1 MNTFNTNIPHL
12 RYNPLRGEYI
22 LVCANRLQ
30 RPWQGGNE
38 KPSEKSAQCYDKD
51 CYMCPGNT
59 RANGK
64 INPQYTDIFVFNN
77 DYPALLSENEE
88 NIINE
93 PEWKNAIT
101 VKGFCR
107 VLCYTSLHNT
117 TMGEMDINSIKLV
130 IDAWKNQINELHNYS
145 FIKYVQIFENR
156 GGVGNSNPHP
166 HCQVWA
172 TDFIPNEID
181 KETIN
186 QKKYYKKN
194 NKCLLCNVVA
204 DELKK
209 KERIVYENASWLIYL
224 PFWAVWPFETMILPK
239 KHINTLETLDGE
251 TKLQLAEIFK
261 LLITTY
267 DNLFNVIMPLSFGL
281 HYSPK
286 ICIEGTYWHM
296 HFHFNPLLL
305 RSSTVRKIMAG
316 FEMFA
321 TPQRYITP
329 ETAAELLRQTL
340 HKAKSS

>member
-1 MNTFNTNIPHL
+1 MVFMRTFNINAPHL
-12 RYNPLRGEYI
+12 RYNPLKGEYI

-38 KPSEKSAQCYDKD
+38 KPSELTQSYDKD
-51 CYMCPGNT
+51 CYMCPGNM
-59 RANGK
+59 RANGV
-64 INPQYTDIFVFNN
+64 INPQYKDSFVFNN
-77 DYPALLSENEE
+77 DYPALLPENVDSA
-88 NIINE
+88 INE
-93 PEWKNAIT
+93 QSWKYAKS

-107 VLCYTSLHNT
+107 VLCYTSLHNA

-166 HCQVWA
+166 HCQIWA
-172 TDFIPNEID
+172 TDFIPDEIE

-186 QKKYYKKN
+186 QQKYYKIN

-209 KERIVYENASWLIYL
+209 KERIVYENASWLIYV

-239 KHINTLETLDGE
+239 KHINMLEMLDDE
-251 TKLQLAEIFK
+251 NKLQLAEIFK
-261 LLITTY
+261 LLISTY

-281 HYSPK
+281 HYAPEK
-286 ICIEGTYWHM
+286 TIERTYWHM

-305 RSSTVRKIMAG
+305 RSSTVRKFMAG

-321 TPQRYITP
+321 TPQRDITP
-329 ETAAELLRQTL
+329 EAAAEFLRQTS
-340 HKAKSS
+340 HKAI